1 MVKIKSNSGNTGI
14 DIVISIGII
23 TITLTILAALYFS
36 LYISNAELERRT
48 QAINYATQILEK
60 ASEYYYADVNTDN
73 FQVQTLENGK
83 KEIAG
88 IEISKGYEVTVNIEP
103 YSENEQ
109 SDVVKNVEVTV
120 KYNVSKKE
128 DTITLSLY
136 KTKETLIIPNIPELG
151 ENLVA
156 IRSQKSNNTT
166 TYKLTNSSDAQ
177 WYNFNKKIWPLAIS
191 KEKTGSS
198 IQTEDLYVWIPRYAY
213 YIDSSNNINIQFLY
227 SNKDKTVDTLGNLQ
241 DISSDYIID
250 DEFTGDNAK
259 GYWLPVSQISL
270 DETANRLN
278 QSEYGNLI
286 Y

>member
-156 IRSQKSNNTT
+156 IRSRKSNNTT

-191 KEKTGSS
+191 KEKTDSS

-250 DEFTGDNAK
+250 DKFTGDNAK